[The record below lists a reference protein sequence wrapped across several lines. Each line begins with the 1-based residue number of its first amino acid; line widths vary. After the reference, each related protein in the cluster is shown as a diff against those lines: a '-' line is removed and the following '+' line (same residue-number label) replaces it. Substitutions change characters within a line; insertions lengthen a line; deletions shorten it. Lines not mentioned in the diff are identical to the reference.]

1 VKTLDTVSG
10 ISGVWP
16 DATAIDDP
24 VQGVGTNLE
33 SSWLADLFGF
43 MQACLYGAGDTAP
56 SGNAETKTVSQILA
70 AIRAHCG
77 NAGEIVAWSSTTIPT
92 GVRLLK
98 CEGALVTIASVPEL
112 VANVYCG
119 DPANPTAPCWYKCT
133 GVGVRDTS
141 GTHFRLPDLRGYF
154 LRGTDS
160 AGTRDPEVGRLPGAV
175 QAESIGGHIHD
186 GIVDSTIM
194 TPLKV
199 ASGGGANATIAET
212 ATAGAATYKT
222 TATGTGIG
230 TGTANETRPDNA
242 AVVWCVRY

>member
-1 VKTLDTVSG
+1 MKTLDTVSG
-10 ISGVWP
+10 ISGAWP
-16 DATAIDDP
+16 DATAVNDP

-33 SSWLADLFGF
+33 ASWLADLFGF
-43 MQACLYGAGDTAP
+43 FQAALYGANNTAP
-56 SGNAETKTVSQILA
+56 SGNAETKTASQILA

-133 GVGVRDTS
+133 GAGVRDTA

-154 LRGTDS
+154 LRGSDN
-160 AGTRDPEVGRLPGAV
+160 AGAVDPDASRLPGAV
-175 QAESIGGHIHD
+175 QTDALQAHTHDHIFIG
-186 GIVDSTIM
+186 
-194 TPLKV
+194 
-199 ASGGGANATIAET
+199 ATEFGYDIT
-212 ATAGAATYKT
+212 AFDAGAISGASPNFATKPLL
-222 TATGTGIG
+222 TGHVSAGVDTN
-230 TGTANETRPDNA
+230 ANETRPSNS
-242 AVVWCVRY
+242 AVIWCVRY

>member
-1 VKTLDTVSG
+1 MKTLDTVSG

-16 DATAIDDP
+16 DAAAVDDP

-33 SSWLADLFGF
+33 SSWLSDLFGF
-43 MQACLYGAGDTAP
+43 LQAAMYGAGNTIPD
-56 SGNAETKTVSQILA
+56 GNAEIKTASQILA

-98 CEGALVTIASVPEL
+98 CEGALIAIASIPEL

-133 GVGVRDTS
+133 GGGVRDIA

-175 QAESIGGHIHD
+175 QAESIGEHTHD
-186 GIVDSTIM
+186 GIRVGAGSA
-194 TPLKV
+194 LKLET
-199 ASGGGANATIAET
+199 GGGADSVIDFIGAS
-212 ATAGAATYKT
+212 AGSQIST
-222 TATGTGIG
+222 TETGTGIG
-230 TGTANETRPDNA
+230 AGTANETRPDNA